1 MTHLNIL
8 IGYLQFRILKFCF
21 EIYYSLISV
30 SLDINTF
37 DCIVYTDNLPSSDDI
52 IKTGPGMLKI
62 LSTAEQRSLVEQYAE
77 LARCRALT
85 LEAETEVVEARET
98 ANRTANI
105 LEEALGVGNTMF
117 RYWLP
122 EDGAAS
128 AATTPRGSELNG
140 NNHDDGAQL
149 RAQGMVM
156 TAISMG
162 PALKILRSRYTV
174 EEKAAAEAEKRALE
188 KEWALGR
195 LKKREQVILG
205 R

>member
-1 MTHLNIL
+1 
-8 IGYLQFRILKFCF
+8 
-21 EIYYSLISV
+21 
-30 SLDINTF
+30 
-37 DCIVYTDNLPSSDDI
+37 
-52 IKTGPGMLKI
+52 MLKI

-77 LARCRALT
+77 LTRCRALT
-85 LEAETEVVEARET
+85 LEAEIEVVEARET

-105 LEEALGVGNTMF
+105 LEDALGVGNTMF

-122 EDGAAS
+122 EDGVVS
-128 AATTPRGSELNG
+128 AATTRSGSELNG
-140 NNHDDGAQL
+140 NYHDDGAQL
-149 RAQGMVM
+149 GAQGMVM

-195 LKKREQVILG
+195 LKKREQVILESIENIENG
-205 R
+205 RVSDKENG